1 MLGTLASLDRTKL
14 CTVEVLAFAA
24 RNLLYTS
31 LVAKAVT
38 RLVEELSSVLYM
50 VVEVRQP
57 GSLFTATSHSDF
69 VNRLC
74 CLCVTRGLKGS
85 ATRDLLMLP

>member
-38 RLVEELSSVLYM
+38 RLVEELSSVLQM
-50 VVEVRQP
+50 VEVRQP